1 MFTEILY
8 KTKLDQVLLMYY
20 ITYLYSAG
28 IRSKGG
34 NWTIPT
40 NDVIGTKGGSF
51 LEILC

>member
-8 KTKLDQVLLMYY
+8 KTKLDQVLLMYH

-34 NWTIPT
+34 NFKNTELYLPMM
-40 NDVIGTKGGSF
+40 S
-51 LEILC
+51 